1 MAPSFHLNTTK
12 IIHKSAST
20 SCCLIGVDGRSCRI
34 TGGGRRGTNF
44 IMMDSS
50 SNDAECGGCGGAGDI
65 VSIRSKNSSSSASL
79 LLARSTSCT
88 SVGLPVTPDSV
99 LVGTNIQL
107 LDGSHGGQVEF
118 GGYGAPLTQPPS
130 TSSTS
135 TSSSLSSAASTQ
147 SFINT
152 STDDD
157 DASNQQLLLNNM
169 LASERN
175 PYYHVVPDYL
185 HSSAIISPAPL
196 ESKDQGV
203 SERCRRRTCEWMYDI
218 CDHFQLQREVVG
230 IALHY
235 VDRYFTIT
243 FGGGDADNE
252 TSAAPTTTS
261 STSGQ
266 RMQVP
271 VTRKEFQL
279 VALTGL
285 YIAVKLH
292 GASRPRNNGDRQII
306 VPGGEQTN
314 NVSPPNSNGSRHQ
327 FQEEEQQ
334 YQFHRLRFSV
344 AVCASISRSQF
355 TSQEIERCEMK
366 MLNMLHWYVNPIV
379 PSGSIIDLL
388 LLHLPTIPS
397 EHQVGDGSMDNDC
410 LSVYVYDCAKYLA
423 ELSVSVPAL
432 CLVYKPS
439 ILAYSSILYAL
450 ETILD
455 VSTSNNVTASF
466 KLLSSSSINSP
477 SKDSL
482 SLFPATYIGEYE
494 ARIHHMSSNYFKR
507 EKEYV
512 HSAKKIFQTIC
523 PNLGELIMP
532 SSSML
537 ISPTSPVSV
546 KTILSSV

>member
-1 MAPSFHLNTTK
+1 
-12 IIHKSAST
+12 
-20 SCCLIGVDGRSCRI
+20 
-34 TGGGRRGTNF
+34 
-44 IMMDSS
+44 MMDSS
-50 SNDAECGGCGGAGDI
+50 SNDAECGGGGGGAGDI
-65 VSIRSKNSSSSASL
+65 VSLRSKNSSGGTSL

-107 LDGSHGGQVEF
+107 FDGAHGGQVEF
-118 GGYGAPLTQPPS
+118 GINSAPLTQPSS

-135 TSSSLSSAASTQ
+135 TSSSLSSAASIR
-147 SFINT
+147 SFIKT

-175 PYYHVVPDYL
+175 PHYHVAPDYL
-185 HSSAIISPAPL
+185 HSSALISPAPL

-261 STSGQ
+261 SAAGQ

-292 GASRPRNNGDRQII
+292 GASRPRNNGDRQIF

-450 ETILD
+450 ETIL
-455 VSTSNNVTASF
+455 VASTSNNVTASF

-482 SLFPATYIGEYE
+482 SLLPATYIGEYE
-494 ARIHHMSSNYFKR
+494 ARIHHMSSNYFNR
-507 EKEYV
+507 EKEHV

-546 KTILSSV
+546 KTVLSSV